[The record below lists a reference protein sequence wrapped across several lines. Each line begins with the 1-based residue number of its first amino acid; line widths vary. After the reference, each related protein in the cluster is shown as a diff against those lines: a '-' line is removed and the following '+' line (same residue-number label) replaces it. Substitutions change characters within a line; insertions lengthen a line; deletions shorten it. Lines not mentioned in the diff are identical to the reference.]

1 MDLGIAGKTAIVT
14 AASSGLGRAIAE
26 ALAAEGVNLVLFAR
40 REAVLREAADEI
52 AARWN
57 VRVDFEAGDMSR
69 REDVDRLVAAVKE
82 RGGPDI
88 LILNTGR
95 PPAPMREL
103 LDETDDSRWE
113 EAYQVQLWGGVLVAR
128 AITPLLIEKGWGRV
142 VGVTS
147 ATVKQPMVRHG
158 LSTVFRAG
166 MQGFLKQLANEVA
179 KSGVTVNSVCPA
191 SIETDALRA
200 NYDLAARAKTVPLQR
215 IGKPEE
221 LAATAVFFASQNAGF
236 ITGATLQVDGG
247 QVASLI

>member
-14 AASSGLGRAIAE
+14 AASSGLGRATAE

-40 REAVLREAADEI
+40 REQMLKD
-52 AARWN
+52 AAREISEKHK
-57 VRVDFEAGDMSR
+57 VRVEPVAGDMTKK
-69 REDVDRLVAAVKE
+69 EDVERLVEAAKAF
-82 RGGPDI
+82 GGPDI
-88 LILNTGR
+88 LIMNTGR

-113 EAYQVQLWGGVLVAR
+113 EAYKVQLWGGVLVLR
-128 AITPLLIEKGWGRV
+128 AVTPLLVAKGWGRV
-142 VGVTS
+142 VAVTS

-166 MQGFLKQLANEVA
+166 MTGFLKQLANEIA

-200 NYDLAARAKTVPLQR
+200 NYDLAARAKTLPMQR

-221 LAATAVFFASQNAGF
+221 LAATVAFFASEKAGF

>member
-1 MDLGIAGKTAIVT
+1 M
-14 AASSGLGRAIAE
+14 
-26 ALAAEGVNLVLFAR
+26 
-40 REAVLREAADEI
+40 
-52 AARWN
+52 
-57 VRVDFEAGDMSR
+57 
-69 REDVDRLVAAVKE
+69 
-82 RGGPDI
+82 
-88 LILNTGR
+88 NTGR

-113 EAYQVQLWGGVLVAR
+113 EAYKVQLWGGVLVLR
-128 AITPLLIEKGWGRV
+128 AVTPLLVAKGWGRV
-142 VGVTS
+142 VAVTS

-166 MQGFLKQLANEVA
+166 MTGFLKQLANEVA

-200 NYDLAARAKTVPLQR
+200 NYDLAARAKTLPMQR

-221 LAATAVFFASQNAGF
+221 LAATVAFFASEKAGF